1 MPDFDPEFL
10 SDVKA
15 LSDNGTLHRVL
26 EMLEADCVAAWKNG
40 GSPDAR
46 NDAWLDLQGIN
57 RLRGRLASLCDDE
70 RVRNFNYRNRRN
82 S

>member
-1 MPDFDPEFL
+1 MTEHDAQFL

-26 EMLEADCVAAWKNG
+26 EMLEQDCIDRWKNSSG
-40 GSPDAR
+40 ADMR
-46 NDAWLDLQGIN
+46 EEVW
-57 RLRGRLASLCDDE
+57 RLHTAIQLLKGRIASLCDDE
-70 RVRNFNYRNRRN
+70 RVKNFNYRRRI